1 MRTFQKYRY
10 ESLAI
15 VLTATLLILGFYLV
29 MADFAVNSVRSAL
42 FAAFVADGVALYF
55 TIRKLWRTKWKKLF
69 VSSVQKIITK
79 IAKRL
84 TDFFEKRTRGKKTTV
99 LSCKT
104 TVTFDFPLQEF
115 SKKKS
120 SKTIRWKS
128 LKNDRE
134 RLGYLYKSVIELN
147 INHGLLVFSSDT
159 PIEVK
164 MKKEYETFENQIF
177 DLYIT
182 NRYNDT
188 LKIDANILNE
198 LKKLCKYL

>member
-15 VLTATLLILGFYLV
+15 VLTAALLVLGFYLV
-29 MADFAVNSVRSAL
+29 MADFDANSARSAL

-55 TIRKLWRTKWKKLF
+55 TIRKLWRTKWKKVFL
-69 VSSVQKIITK
+69 SSVQKIIAK

-84 TDFFEKRTRGKKTTV
+84 TAFLEKRIKSKKATVLSAKTTV
-99 LSCKT
+99 S
-104 TVTFDFPLQEF
+104 FDFPLQEL

-120 SKTIRWKS
+120 PKAAKWKH

-134 RLGYLYKSVIELN
+134 RLGYLYKHVIEFN

-164 MKKEYETFENQIF
+164 MKKEYETVENQIF

-182 NRYNDT
+182 NRYRDT
-188 LKIDANILNE
+188 LETDTDTLNE
-198 LKKLCKYL
+198 LKKFI

>member
-1 MRTFQKYRY
+1 MRTIQKYRY

-15 VLTATLLILGFYLV
+15 VLTAALLVLGFYLV
-29 MADFAVNSVRSAL
+29 MADFDVNSVRSAL

-55 TIRKLWRTKWKKLF
+55 TIRKLWRTKWKKVFL
-69 VSSVQKIITK
+69 SSVQKIIAK

-84 TDFFEKRTRGKKTTV
+84 TAFLEKRIISKKTTV
-99 LSCKT
+99 LSAKT
-104 TVTFDFPLQEF
+104 TVSFDFPLQEL

-120 SKTIRWKS
+120 HKTTKWKY

-134 RLGYLYKSVIELN
+134 RLGYLYKQMIEFN

-182 NRYNDT
+182 NRYKDT
-188 LKIDANILNE
+188 LETDTDTLNE
-198 LKKLCKYL
+198 LKKFI

>member
-10 ESLAI
+10 EFLAV
-15 VLTATLLILGFYLV
+15 VLTAALLVLGFYLV
-29 MADFAVNSVRSAL
+29 MADFDANSVRSAL

-55 TIRKLWRTKWKKLF
+55 TIRKLWRTKWKKIFL
-69 VSSVQKIITK
+69 SSVQKIIAK
-79 IAKRL
+79 IANRL
-84 TDFFEKRTRGKKTTV
+84 AAFLEKRIRGKKVTV
-99 LSCKT
+99 LSGKT
-104 TVTFDFPLQEF
+104 TVSFDFPLQEL

-120 SKTIRWKS
+120 PKPTKWKH

-134 RLGYLYKSVIELN
+134 RLGYLYKQMIEFN

-164 MKKEYETFENQIF
+164 MKKEYESVENQIF

-182 NRYNDT
+182 NRYKDT
-188 LKIDANILNE
+188 LETDTDTLNE
-198 LKKLCKYL
+198 LKKFI

>member
-1 MRTFQKYRY
+1 MRTIQKYRY

-15 VLTATLLILGFYLV
+15 VLTAALLVLGFYLV
-29 MADFAVNSVRSAL
+29 MADFDVNSVRSAL

-55 TIRKLWRTKWKKLF
+55 TIRKLWRTKWKKVFL
-69 VSSVQKIITK
+69 SSVQKIIAK

-84 TDFFEKRTRGKKTTV
+84 TAFLEKRIISKKTTV
-99 LSCKT
+99 LSAKT
-104 TVTFDFPLQEF
+104 TVSFDFPLQEL

-120 SKTIRWKS
+120 HKTTKWKH

-134 RLGYLYKSVIELN
+134 RLGYLYKQMIEFN

-182 NRYNDT
+182 NRYKDT
-188 LKIDANILNE
+188 LETDTDTLNE
-198 LKKLCKYL
+198 LKKFI

>member
-1 MRTFQKYRY
+1 MRTIQKYRY

-15 VLTATLLILGFYLV
+15 VLTAALLVLGFYLV
-29 MADFAVNSVRSAL
+29 MADFDVNLVRSAL

-55 TIRKLWRTKWKKLF
+55 TIRKLWRTKWKKVFL
-69 VSSVQKIITK
+69 SSVQKIIAK

-84 TDFFEKRTRGKKTTV
+84 TAFLEKRIISKKTTV
-99 LSCKT
+99 LSAKT
-104 TVTFDFPLQEF
+104 TVSFDFPLQELC
-115 SKKKS
+115 KKKS
-120 SKTIRWKS
+120 HKTTKWKY

-134 RLGYLYKSVIELN
+134 RLGYLYKQMIEFN

-182 NRYNDT
+182 NRYKDT
-188 LKIDANILNE
+188 LETDTDTLNE
-198 LKKLCKYL
+198 LKKFI